1 MDRLTIIKVGGKV
14 VEESESLNSLL
25 DKFSNISGNKIL
37 VHGGGRAATN
47 MANRLGIQTQMV
59 DGRRITDKAMLE
71 VVTMVYGGLVNK
83 KVVAGLQ
90 SRGCNAIGLTG
101 ADLDLI
107 RAIKRPVKE
116 IDYGYV
122 GDVEEVNSSD
132 LRVLIE
138 ENAVPVIAPLTHDGN
153 ANLLNTNA
161 DTIASEIAI
170 ELSNYYSVYLFYCF
184 EKKGVLSDPKDENS
198 IIYDLDP
205 LLFQKYQQ
213 DGMISAGMIP
223 KLETGFRAKKN
234 GVKEVLIT
242 NTENISS
249 GRGTRLVFNT

>member
-14 VEESESLNSLL
+14 VEEPESLNDLL
-25 DKFSNISGNKIL
+25 DRFIKISGNKIL

-47 MANRLGIQTQMV
+47 IASQLGIKTQMV
-59 DGRRITDKAMLE
+59 EGRRITDEAMLE

-90 SRGCNAIGLTG
+90 ARGCNAIGLTG

-107 RAIKRPVKE
+107 RAVKRPVKE

-122 GDVEEVNSSD
+122 GDVEEVNSRD

-138 ENAVPVIAPLTHDGN
+138 ENAVPIIAPLTHDGKGN
-153 ANLLNTNA
+153 MLNTNA

-170 ELSNYYSVYLFYCF
+170 ELANYYSVYLFYCF
-184 EKKGVLSDPKDENS
+184 EKKGVLRDPDDEDS

-205 LLFQKYQQ
+205 LLFLKYQQ
-213 DGMISAGMIP
+213 EGIINEGMIP
-223 KLETGFRAKKN
+223 KLETGFRAKRN
-234 GVKEVLIT
+234 GTKEVLIT
-242 NTENISS
+242 NPENISS
-249 GRGTRLVFNT
+249 GRGTRLILNS